1 MFNEKDIEKLSD
13 LVKLPISDEEKTKLA
28 GMLSQT
34 TEYMDM
40 LNELD
45 TSSVEATYQ
54 VTGLVNVFQN
64 ENLNQTLPQED
75 VIKNANN
82 SKEGMIATSA
92 VLERE

>member
-1 MFNEKDIEKLSD
+1 MFTEKDIEKLSE
-13 LVKLPISDEEKTKLA
+13 LVKLPISEEEKSKLA

-45 TSSVEATYQ
+45 TSKVEPTYQ
-54 VTGLVNVFQN
+54 VTGLVNVYQSDDLYKTLTQEEVLQN
-64 ENLNQTLPQED
+64 ARN
-75 VIKNANN
+75 I
-82 SKEGMIATSA
+82 KEGMIGTSA